1 MKYSSFES
9 LSIGNKVVIGISSI
23 LVLFLVMSA
32 IFVSSL
38 DRLRDDYLEVDV
50 NRELT
55 TTIFTIE
62 KNISEI
68 QREALVYSQTG
79 KASSINR
86 MDSIFKEV
94 LEQIN
99 RLDDNTSVLEQERE
113 KKKLIESLKNV
124 IADYG
129 VNIKNLKNRYEILQK
144 ILKEDLPH
152 QKDLGYQ
159 FLQYHVETAKT
170 NKERALYQKMM
181 QLWLE
186 SYLAINSFI
195 IERRFTLKQQVQKQ
209 IIEIQK
215 LNNLLLSQ
223 KLIKDNY
230 HEEFSS
236 TINEYR
242 KTFEKAVQ
250 ANRIYLSLVNVVMA
264 GASLELSTLAEKI
277 KQSQVRDF
285 KNFIK
290 RAEHES
296 QNNLK
301 VVIVVFVG
309 ILLLFFAQV
318 LFFKRNIADAIVI
331 LTETFNSYL
340 KGDFS
345 KKVPDL
351 DRRDEIGAL
360 SRAANEFRMLNE
372 NLKKAN
378 SVAEEAYRIKSDF
391 LANMSHE
398 IRTPMNGIIG
408 MISVLQET
416 DLSSEQKEMLKM
428 ISISGN
434 GLLTVLNDILDLSKV
449 ESGKFELESHPFD
462 LEKALVN
469 LEFLFHSVAVEKG
482 IEFQVICDFKDLP
495 KVYIGDVTRLKQILI
510 NLCSNAIKFTE
521 EGKVSLKVE
530 ITTHLKRYK
539 VLFLVEDTGIGI
551 ESENL
556 DKLFR
561 AFTQADTSITR
572 KFGGTGLG
580 LAISSK
586 LAQCMNSEINVESS
600 LGVGSCFWFSVFLE
614 EGEIVESESNILTSA
629 EAKDAKVLVVEDNQM
644 NYFVIKKML
653 DKLGHN
659 FVYARNGLEAVEK
672 ASKQEF
678 DIIFLDMQMP
688 VMDGIE
694 ATKKI
699 REFDTEVKIVAL
711 TANVL
716 EQDRK
721 LCYEVGMD
729 DFLTKPIKLGEL
741 SKFLA
746 SNSKKLA

>member
-1 MKYSSFES
+1 MKYSRFES

-23 LVLFLVMSA
+23 LILFLVMSA

-38 DRLRDDYLEVDV
+38 NRLRNDYLEIDV

-62 KNISEI
+62 ENISDI
-68 QREALVYSQTG
+68 QKEALVYSQTG
-79 KASSINR
+79 KTSSIKR
-86 MDSIFKEV
+86 MDSTFKEV
-94 LEQIN
+94 QEQIDK
-99 RLDDNTSVLEQERE
+99 LDKSTSAMDGERE
-113 KKKLIESLKNV
+113 RKKLIESLKNV

-129 VNIKNLKNRYEILQK
+129 VNIKNLKNRYEIRQK
-144 ILKEDLPH
+144 ILEEKLPH

-159 FLQYHVETAKT
+159 FLQYHVETAKS
-170 NKERALYQKMM
+170 NRERALYQEMM

-186 SYLAINSFI
+186 SYLAMNSFI
-195 IERRFTLKQQVQKQ
+195 IERRFALKQQVQKQ

-215 LNNLLLSQ
+215 INNRLLRE
-223 KLIKDNY
+223 KLINEKFY
-230 HEEFSS
+230 EEFSVN
-236 TINEYR
+236 INEYR

-264 GASLELSTLAEKI
+264 GASLELSTLAEQI
-277 KQSQVRDF
+277 KQNQVKDF
-285 KNFIK
+285 KEFVQ
-290 RAEHES
+290 RADHES

-301 VVIVVFVG
+301 VVIIVFVG
-309 ILLLFFAQV
+309 ILFLFFAQV
-318 LFFKRNIADAIVI
+318 LFFKRNIADAIVS
-331 LTETFNSYL
+331 LTDTFNSYL
-340 KGDFS
+340 NGDFS

-351 DRRDEIGAL
+351 DRQDEIGDL

-378 SVAEEAYRIKSDF
+378 AEAEEAYRIKSDF

-416 DLSSEQKEMLKM
+416 ELSKDQKEMLRM

-449 ESGKFELESHPFD
+449 ESGKFILEKNPFD
-462 LEKALVN
+462 LGKALEN
-469 LEFLFHSVAVEKG
+469 LEFLFNSVAAEKG
-482 IEFQVICDFKDLP
+482 IEFKVKCDFNDVP
-495 KVYIGDVTRLKQILI
+495 KVFVGDVTRLKQILI

-521 EGKVSLKVE
+521 EGGVFLKVE
-530 ITTHLKRYK
+530 ITAHLNRYK
-539 VLFLVEDTGIGI
+539 ILFLVEDSGIGI
-551 ESENL
+551 SSESL

-572 KFGGTGLG
+572 RFGGTGLG

-586 LAQCMNSEINVESS
+586 LAQCMNSEINVESTP
-600 LGVGSCFWFSVFLE
+600 GVGSCFWFNVFLE
-614 EGEIVESESNILTSA
+614 EGEIIEPDSKIISA
-629 EAKDAKVLVVEDNQM
+629 TKSKDARVLVVEDNQM

-659 FVYARNGLEAVEK
+659 FVYAKNGLEAVK
-672 ASKQEF
+672 AAKKQKF
-678 DIIFLDMQMP
+678 DIILMDMQMP

-699 REFDTEVKIVAL
+699 REFDKEVKIVAL

-741 SKFLA
+741 SKFLDL
-746 SNSKKLA
+746 NIQKLA